1 MQDLTTRIK
10 MALLIM
16 LITFFYIFCVTFF
29 DLPATGLEV
38 SKMVVP
44 FLLGTVIGTLIN
56 FYYGNKHE
64 EKPPIDKGAIE
75 AAKAKEVI
83 KETKKELKLQ
93 RRK

>member
-1 MQDLTTRIK
+1 MRDLTTRIK

-56 FYYGNKHE
+56 FYYGDKHKE
-64 EKPPIDKGAIE
+64 NPPMDKGTIE
-75 AAKAKEVI
+75 AAKIKEVI
-83 KETKKELKLQ
+83 KETKKELKP
-93 RRK
+93 

>member
-1 MQDLTTRIK
+1 MRDLTTGIK
-10 MALLIM
+10 IALLIM
-16 LITFFYIFCVTFF
+16 LVTFFYIFCVTFF

-64 EKPPIDKGAIE
+64 EKPPIDKEAIE